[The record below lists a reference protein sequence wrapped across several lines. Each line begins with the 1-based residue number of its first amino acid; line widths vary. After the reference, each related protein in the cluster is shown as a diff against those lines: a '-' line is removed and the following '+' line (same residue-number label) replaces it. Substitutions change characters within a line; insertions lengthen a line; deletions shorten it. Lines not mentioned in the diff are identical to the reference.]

1 MNNKITIYEKPTW
14 TTCRNL
20 ASLFRENG
28 IEADRT
34 NYFNEPFTVETLR
47 NLLNK
52 LDLQPFDILR
62 KADTSFKELNL
73 SKETPIDEIFAA
85 IVKYPNLLQRP
96 IIEIGEKA
104 ILARPIDKALVFL
117 EGEIASTW
125 KSEICLL
132 FFSCFQF

>member
-1 MNNKITIYEKPTW
+1 M
-14 TTCRNL
+14 
-20 ASLFRENG
+20 
-28 IEADRT
+28 
-34 NYFNEPFTVETLR
+34 
-47 NLLNK
+47 NK

-73 SKETPIDEIFAA
+73 SNETPIDEIFAA

-117 EGEIASTW
+117 EGEIAST
-125 KSEICLL
+125 
-132 FFSCFQF
+132 